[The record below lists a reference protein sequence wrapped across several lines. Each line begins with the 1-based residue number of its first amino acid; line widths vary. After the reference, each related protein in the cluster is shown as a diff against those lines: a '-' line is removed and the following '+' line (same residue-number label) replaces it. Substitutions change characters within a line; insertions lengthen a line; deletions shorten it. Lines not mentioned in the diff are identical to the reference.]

1 MSDQDDLLTCMR
13 VLIKEHKRQKKLNR
27 DSKRNK
33 EGKITHGSS
42 DSSSSN
48 EAISPHA
55 SSSSSSSSSSS
66 ATQTTSQSTSSTQF
80 EIVMNGLD
88 KEANFVERLLKEAET
103 QSPHYVALVRSN
115 QAVDA
120 LLALIKYSM
129 KREVS
134 RTDSLDVLFRA
145 DSNCTN
151 LMKVYARMVGL
162 SYLYQTLEPL
172 INRVWLHPDNYEIE
186 NSLIT
191 KKDLKRNLEKL
202 TVTVQL
208 FIDTII
214 ESIRH
219 CPPSIRELCKEMRKA
234 AEKKWQDAA
243 KDSSYIG
250 GFIFL
255 RLFCPAIVSPVK
267 YQLISA
273 EVAQKEPEKVQKTLL
288 VITKTLQK
296 AANNSTFA
304 KGQHLA
310 CLNSVIA
317 SNQEPISHF
326 LQEMSL
332 SDSARRKQA

>member
-1 MSDQDDLLTCMR
+1 MADQEDLLTCMR
-13 VLIKEHKRQKKLNR
+13 GLIKEHKRAKKKKR
-27 DSKRNK
+27 DSLKRK
-33 EGKITHGSS
+33 AGRMEGADSSGDGFSPHGSGS
-42 DSSSSN
+42 SSCSSSS
-48 EAISPHA
+48 
-55 SSSSSSSSSSS
+55 
-66 ATQTTSQSTSSTQF
+66 TQTTASSTSSTF
-80 EIVMNGLD
+80 DVVMNGLD
-88 KEANFVERLLKEAET
+88 KEANFVERLLREAET

-134 RTDSLDVLFRA
+134 RTESLDVLFRA

-208 FIDTII
+208 FIDTIV

-234 AEKKWQDAA
+234 AEKKWEGAA
-243 KDSSYIG
+243 ADSSYIG

-273 EVAQKEPEKVQKTLL
+273 ELAQKDPEKVQKTLL

-296 AANNSTFA
+296 AANNSVFA

-310 CLNSVIA
+310 CLNPVIT

-332 SDSARRKQA
+332 SDTARRKHP